1 MRIVFVDLAAKA
13 MAATELRRFSQ
24 RLGAAT
30 LIDTASRAYRDAG
43 LAYMRVGD
51 DELFE
56 RVLVNQ
62 LLLRLPLVRAGNLV
76 SVGLDENSWRVWLSG
91 GAAQ

>member
-1 MRIVFVDLAAKA
+1 MGIVFLDLAVKA

-24 RLGAAT
+24 RLGA
-30 LIDTASRAYRDAG
+30 RALVDSTSPAYGDAG

-56 RVLVNQ
+56 RLLANQ
-62 LLLRLPLVRAGNLV
+62 LLLQLPLVRAGTLV
-76 SVGLDENSWRVWLSG
+76 SVGLDENAWASWLKG